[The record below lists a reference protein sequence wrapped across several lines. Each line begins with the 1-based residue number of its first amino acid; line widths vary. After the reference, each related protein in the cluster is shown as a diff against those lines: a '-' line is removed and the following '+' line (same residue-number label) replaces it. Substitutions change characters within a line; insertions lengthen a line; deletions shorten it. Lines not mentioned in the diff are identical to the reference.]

1 MERKVRKEPIY
12 QQLELPDSDGESID
26 YKQDI
31 EFVDNKETRVKD
43 LDNVNADLINANE
56 FDLNMEEPDSLESIV
71 DNPA

>member
-1 MERKVRKEPIY
+1 
-12 QQLELPDSDGESID
+12 
-26 YKQDI
+26 
-31 EFVDNKETRVKD
+31 VDNKETRVKD